1 MNIAEG
7 GRLSSARGIGFVA
20 VVGVGWFVG
29 GPIGLIVAALALAIA
44 LWRGPRFVAGLAFLA
59 LLATAA
65 LTAVEAPTGQGARG
79 VSFAIN
85 RPVASEIGRIAGVLA
100 LVSIGVAI
108 AGERAADPR
117 DEREPD
123 G

>member
-1 MNIAEG
+1 MNAAEG
-7 GRLSSARGIGFVA
+7 GRFSPARGVGLVA
-20 VVGVGWFVG
+20 IVAVGWFVG

-44 LWRGPRFVAGLAFLA
+44 LWRGPRFVAGLAFVA
-59 LLATAA
+59 LLATAV

-79 VSFAIN
+79 VSFVIG

-117 DEREPD
+117 GEPD
-123 G
+123 C